1 MGAKDFKEIKL
12 ITITVPKNIRFNLPK
27 DVDKNLKHLIIKR
40 NEFLIRLNNKVEI
53 SQLLSKNKHEDDIH
67 EHRKQQNK

>member
-1 MGAKDFKEIKL
+1 MGGDFKEIKL

-53 SQLLSKNKHEDDIH
+53 SQLLSKNKHEDNIH